1 MKEGRTTVYNEI
13 TSKEKLSNVNPKNI
27 ELEKD
32 FLEYLKSI
40 DRAKTTIKQYESNL
54 HIFWVWNMEHNND
67 KFFVELNKREIAK
80 FQSYALNEWLWS
92 PKRIRT
98 VKATLSSLSNYIE
111 NILDD
116 EFKDYKPIVR
126 KIESPVDD
134 TVREKTILTVE
145 DVQPLLDYLVE
156 HKNYEKACLAALALY
171 SGRRKTELTRFKVSY
186 FDDKNLICGGA
197 LYKTPEKMQTKG
209 RGSRGKML
217 DVYIL
222 AKQFKPYFD
231 LWMGERKTIGIET
244 DWLFPKFK
252 NGIWLDEH
260 IESTIIDSWSRTFS
274 NILGKPFY
282 PHALRHTFT
291 TNLLE
296 QNLPES
302 IVQTILGW
310 SSADM
315 LRIYDDRSSDEQL
328 EKYFDENGIKKVE
341 EKGLK
346 DL

>member
-67 KFFVELNKREIAK
+67 KFFVDLNKREIAK

-116 EFKDYKPIVR
+116 EFKDYKPIIR

-171 SGRRKTELTRFKVSY
+171 SG
-186 FDDKNLICGGA
+186 
-197 LYKTPEKMQTKG
+197 M
-209 RGSRGKML
+209 
-217 DVYIL
+217 
-222 AKQFKPYFD
+222 
-231 LWMGERKTIGIET
+231 
-244 DWLFPKFK
+244 
-252 NGIWLDEH
+252 
-260 IESTIIDSWSRTFS
+260 
-274 NILGKPFY
+274 
-282 PHALRHTFT
+282 
-291 TNLLE
+291 
-296 QNLPES
+296 
-302 IVQTILGW
+302 
-310 SSADM
+310 
-315 LRIYDDRSSDEQL
+315 
-328 EKYFDENGIKKVE
+328 IKI
-341 EKGLK
+341 
-346 DL
+346 